1 MIRGTE
7 AVPPPLSPPPAAP
20 SPAGRIRWR
29 RREEKMV
36 SAPGGGGGLMEGVPV
51 PSTPISAP
59 LDVFY
64 SYFSPHISPF
74 LYPEISFAPV
84 YFTRSP
90 FCLHFSAQ
98 ISLLIPISQPSVF
111 ICPYFSPHITH
122 LSLLFCPDPP
132 FGPYFSLYVSHLSLF
147 RTPNKSLSA
156 FLSP

>member
-1 MIRGTE
+1 
-7 AVPPPLSPPPAAP
+7 
-20 SPAGRIRWR
+20 
-29 RREEKMV
+29 MV

-132 FGPYFSLYVSHLSLF
+132 FGPYFSPCVSHLSLF
-147 RTPNKSLSA
+147 RPPKQIFIRISQPIDLFCLYFSLQISHLSL
-156 FLSP
+156 FLSPDPPFLTIFSS